1 MAFQP
6 KNTKERIAHRLK
18 IVNGNL
24 KKVQDMVENDE
35 YCIDI
40 IHQSQAIQSALK
52 EIDNLIL
59 EGHLNSCVVEAIT
72 QGRKDEAITEVMNIF
87 KKRGA

>member
-1 MAFQP
+1 MSFKPNNA
-6 KNTKERIAHRLK
+6 KERISHRLK
-18 IVNGNL
+18 IVSGNL
-24 KKVQDMVENDE
+24 KKVQEMVEKDV

-59 EGHLNSCVVEAIT
+59 EAHLNGCVVDAIA
-72 QGRKDEAITEVMNIF
+72 QGRKDEAIAEVMNIF
-87 KKRGA
+87 KKRGS